1 MAFVVFGPNAATAA
15 AGGSISTAFKR
26 KFEIIFA
33 LFFYG
38 NSRLFPTLFYA
49 VRP

>member
-1 MAFVVFGPNAATAA
+1 MAFVVFGPNAATA

-33 LFFYG
+33 LFFTATQGY
-38 NSRLFPTLFYA
+38 FPLYFML
-49 VRP
+49 